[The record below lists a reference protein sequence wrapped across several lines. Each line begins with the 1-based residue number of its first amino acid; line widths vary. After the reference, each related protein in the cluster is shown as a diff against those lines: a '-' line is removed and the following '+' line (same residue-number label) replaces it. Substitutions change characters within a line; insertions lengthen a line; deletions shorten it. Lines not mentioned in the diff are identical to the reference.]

1 MQSELQAHLA
11 NSKTHYYGEQAPAG
25 ADPKDMTPE
34 LLISILS
41 VAAKLKTTPRHCWT
55 EPGRQESVADHTFR
69 LALMAMLLSGE
80 EAFSDVDVNRV
91 IRMCLIHDLG
101 EAFTGDIPAF
111 LKEGSDEKAEE
122 EIFGRWIGTFPQP
135 QKDEWV
141 ELLGE
146 MEALETKEARTYK
159 ALDKLEALISHNESD
174 IATWLPLEYDLQMTY
189 GQENMKFSE
198 YFIKLR
204 EYVDAWTLRKIKE
217 AKDEKGAD
225 HDEHDTGA
233 ENQAGVQ

>member
-1 MQSELQAHLA
+1 
-11 NSKTHYYGEQAPAG
+11 
-25 ADPKDMTPE
+25 MTPE
-34 LLISILS
+34 QFISILS

-80 EAFSDVDVNRV
+80 EAFAGTDMNKV

-111 LKEGSDEKAEE
+111 LKGGSDEKKEE
-122 EIFGRWIGTFPQP
+122 EIFGSWVGTFPQP
-135 QKDEWV
+135 QKSEW
-141 ELLGE
+141 EKLLGE

-174 IATWLPLEYDLQMTY
+174 IKTWLPLEYDLQMTY
-189 GQENMKFSE
+189 GQDNMKFSE
-198 YFIKLR
+198 YFVRLR
-204 EYVDAWTLRKIKE
+204 EYVDEWTIRKIKE
-217 AKDEKGAD
+217 AEDEKGTDHGAD
-225 HDEHDTGA
+225 DQGA
-233 ENQAGVQ
+233 ENQAGMQ